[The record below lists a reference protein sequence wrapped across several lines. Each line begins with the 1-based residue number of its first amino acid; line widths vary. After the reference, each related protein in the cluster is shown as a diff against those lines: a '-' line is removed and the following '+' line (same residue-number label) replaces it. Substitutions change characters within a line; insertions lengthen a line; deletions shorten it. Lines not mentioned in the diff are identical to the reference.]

1 MSPHKFCEFF
11 FAESGSIC
19 MHARAARPAA
29 AAKSPRAR
37 HDAAIL
43 MAHRPSYLP
52 VIGAEAAGAP
62 PAHVLDVPTGQ
73 PALLP
78 SRRGG

>member
-1 MSPHKFCEFF
+1 MGACER
-11 FAESGSIC
+11 AGGARR
-19 MHARAARPAA
+19 ARA
-29 AAKSPRAR
+29 RAR

-52 VIGAEAAGAP
+52 AIGAEAAGAP

-73 PALLP
+73 PAFLP
-78 SRRGG
+78 

>member
-1 MSPHKFCEFF
+1 
-11 FAESGSIC
+11 
-19 MHARAARPAA
+19 MHCGMHTRTRAARGGRRRR
-29 AAKSPRAR
+29 SSQITPRAR

-62 PAHVLDVPTGQ
+62 PAHV
-73 PALLP
+73 
-78 SRRGG
+78 

>member
-1 MSPHKFCEFF
+1 
-11 FAESGSIC
+11 
-19 MHARAARPAA
+19 MHGVTCVTYSTGMRNAYYDK
-29 AAKSPRAR
+29 AKKLIDGDPRWMRAR